1 MFFVWIALGGAL
13 GSVARFVTVTASNRL
28 IGTSFPFGTLLV
40 NVLGSFA
47 IGFIA
52 TIMLRKYADAESAR
66 YFLTTGFLGGFTT
79 FSAFSLELLQLMQ
92 GGETAL
98 ALLYILASIV
108 LGLLAVFA
116 GFALAQHTMEQKF

>member
-1 MFFVWIALGGAL
+1 MLFVWIALGGAL

-28 IGTSFPFGTLLV
+28 MGTSFPYGTLLV

-116 GFALAQHTMEQKF
+116 GFALAQGMAS

>member
-1 MFFVWIALGGAL
+1 MLFVWIALGGAL

-28 IGTSFPFGTLLV
+28 MGTSFPYGTLLV

-98 ALLYILASIV
+98 AMLYILASIV

-116 GFALAQHTMEQKF
+116 GFALAQGMAS

>member
-1 MFFVWIALGGAL
+1 MLFVWIALGGAL

-28 IGTSFPFGTLLV
+28 IGTSFPYGTLLV

-116 GFALAQHTMEQKF
+116 GFALAQGMAS

>member
-1 MFFVWIALGGAL
+1 MLFVWIALGGAL

-28 IGTSFPFGTLLV
+28 IGTSFPYGTLLV

-52 TIMLRKYADAESAR
+52 TIMLRKYAEAESTR

-116 GFALAQHTMEQKF
+116 GFALAQGMAS